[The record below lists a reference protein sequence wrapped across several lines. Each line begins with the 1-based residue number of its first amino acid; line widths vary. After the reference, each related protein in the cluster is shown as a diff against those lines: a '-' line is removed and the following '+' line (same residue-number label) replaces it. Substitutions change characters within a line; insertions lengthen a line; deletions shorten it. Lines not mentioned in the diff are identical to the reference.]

1 MSFFR
6 EILTIVAIAL
16 VALLSA
22 ALVGPWFVD
31 WNGQRVRIE
40 SLLSEATG
48 LDIAVSG
55 DIDVKLLPTPHLYLQ
70 GVAAKAQRVDGA
82 AAEPVFATADMI
94 RLELAVAPLVRG
106 AMRFTEA
113 SIGHPRVALALEDD
127 GSLRVPRLPN
137 RMSGDVAFER
147 VSVADGEITLA
158 RPGRSSL
165 TIEGIALDAE
175 SPALTGPYKGQAQ
188 LRTASQ
194 DIALRFGTGV
204 LEDDRVRVKIVTDE
218 MGALPRMELDGAIV
232 ASSSATGAM
241 RFAFDGTGVMSGHL
255 ALADGFDAGWR
266 ATGPARIDQA
276 GAQMEPLEFRLGPDD
291 RTLAAAGSARLVAGS
306 TPALSIKL
314 TAPQIDF
321 DRLASE
327 ARDPA
332 SGMALAKAIVGNLAA
347 RSATMDAPS
356 AGGLAVDFDMA
367 APALSLG
374 GEVLSEPRL
383 KASRKPGAPWQIDLS
398 TGLPGQA
405 RVKLSGIIENGPAA
419 RFTGRGEAGMRD
431 PARLAEWLARTAP
444 ELAARVAASPFR
456 VFDVSGAVELSAVAI
471 VGRDLTIQADRST
484 LNGSVIFTNAVAG
497 ERARLFADLRS
508 AALDL
513 DGLPDLSSPARAA
526 ADFDLNLA
534 LDARAVRIARFGAG
548 MVDAGRIRAKLTRDG
563 DALVL
568 DNIAI
573 ENLGG
578 ASLTARGESKPDG
591 ARLEARVDANRLV
604 ELAALVQR
612 IAPGALAEAFV
623 QRAVALSPAR
633 MTLSAEAP
641 RLEAGAISSLKLDG
655 TARGTR
661 ITGAVRP
668 DASSP
673 ADVSAQFVFENP
685 DAHMLLRQFGFDTV
699 ALSRF
704 GAGRLELQAQGN
716 NQKGFAAK
724 ASGTLAGTSLAY
736 DGTVIPRGSVPD
748 TSGRLRIASTNLAPL
763 TQILALTLPDVGA
776 AMPVDISGT
785 FAMAASGMSFSD
797 IAGNIGGSKVSG
809 RLAKPAGAARID
821 GALDL
826 DRLSLASLAALVLG
840 PRQPARAGQR
850 WADLKFQPAMIDA
863 PASRITVRAGTFD
876 LGSVSGSNGR
886 LQLGLEPG
894 LVRIEDLRLDVGS
907 GNQAVGSLTGG
918 LTIRRD
924 RDQAT
929 VAGKIK
935 FEGPLASSGLNL
947 RMDMTGKATAEFDF
961 AGSGTSE
968 NALAAGLAGRGR
980 LGIDDLR
987 ITRADPGALNR
998 VVVSAERE
1006 QLGVEQ
1012 SKIAAALQRELAAG
1026 DFRTGSLTLDGSI
1039 ASGALRLQ
1047 SEPFAAG
1054 NDVRAQLGMS
1064 LDLRSFVAESGL
1076 EMTSLRPPKDWSG
1089 APPRLRV
1096 VWRQADGKTDRT
1108 LEIASLVNG
1117 LSARAIERETARV
1130 AALEADIRE
1139 RAAFNRRLR
1148 AQEFLRRREAEIAAY
1163 QAEQARIAQE
1173 LAAEE
1178 ARQQAAEAARIEREQ
1193 AEREKAEQRERA
1205 EAERRAAQ
1213 EARRAQ
1219 EQSRALEPG
1228 RALEPSRDLPGA
1240 PLEVVPRPPV
1250 RPPAVAP
1257 PPRAPLV
1264 ITPPRRDPS
1273 PSGIY

>member
-31 WNGQRVRIE
+31 WNGQRARIE
-40 SLLSEATG
+40 SLLSEASG

-70 GVAAKAQRVDGA
+70 GVTARAQHPRGGS
-82 AAEPVFATADMI
+82 AAEPVLATADMI
-94 RLELAVAPLVRG
+94 RVELAVAPLVRG
-106 AMRFTEA
+106 AMRFTDA
-113 SIGHPRVALALEDD
+113 SIVHPRIALALDAD
-127 GSLRVPRLPN
+127 GSLRLPRLPV
-137 RMSGDVAFER
+137 RMPGDVAFDR
-147 VSVADGEITLA
+147 VSFADGELILS
-158 RPGRSSL
+158 RPGEPPL
-165 TIEGIALDAE
+165 TIAGIALDAE
-175 SPALTGPYKGQAQ
+175 SPALTGPYKGQAR
-188 LRTASQ
+188 LRAAGQ
-194 DIALRFGTGV
+194 DISLRFATGV
-204 LEDDRVRVKIVTDE
+204 REDDRLRVKIVVDE
-218 MGALPRMELDGAIV
+218 AGSLPHTELEGTVV
-232 ASSSATGAM
+232 ASSSATGAI
-241 RFAFDGTGVMSGHL
+241 RFAFDGTGVLSGGL

-266 ATGPARIDQA
+266 ATGPTRIDLA
-276 GAQMEPLEFRLGPDD
+276 GAQMEPLELQLGPED
-291 RTLAAAGSARLVAGS
+291 RTLAATGSARLVGGRN
-306 TPALSIKL
+306 PALSVKF

-332 SGMALAKAIVGNLAA
+332 RGMALAKAIAGNLAA
-347 RSATMDAPS
+347 RSASMDAS
-356 AGGLAVDFDMA
+356 ATAGGLAVDLDMS

-374 GEVLSEPRL
+374 GEILTEPKV
-383 KASRKPGAPWQIDLS
+383 KASRRPGAPWRVDVS

-405 RVKLSGIIENGPAA
+405 RVKLSGVVESGPAA
-419 RFTGRGEAGMRD
+419 RFVGRGEAGMRD
-431 PARLAEWLARTAP
+431 PARLAEWLARASP
-444 ELAARVAASPFR
+444 ELAARVGASPFR
-456 VFDVSGAVELSAVAI
+456 VFDVNGDVELSAVAI
-471 VGRDLTIQADRST
+471 VGRELTIQADRST

-513 DGLPDLSSPARAA
+513 DGLPDLSGPARAA

-563 DALVL
+563 DTLVL
-568 DNIAI
+568 ENIAI

-578 ASLTARGESKPDG
+578 ANLTARGESKPDG
-591 ARLEARVDANRLV
+591 ARLEARLDANRLV

-633 MTLSAEAP
+633 LTLSAEAP
-641 RLEAGAISSLKLDG
+641 RAEASAISSLKLDG
-655 TARGTR
+655 TVRGTR
-661 ITGAVRP
+661 ISGVVKP
-668 DASSP
+668 DAAQANISA

-685 DAHMLLRQFGFDTV
+685 DAHMLLRQAGFETV

-704 GAGRLELQAQGN
+704 GAGKLELQAKGN
-716 NQKGFAAK
+716 AQKGFTAK
-724 ASGTLAGTSLAY
+724 ANGTLAGTSLAY
-736 DGTVIPRGSVPD
+736 DGTVTPRGSVPD
-748 TSGRLRIASTNLAPL
+748 ISGRLRIASANLAPL
-763 TQILALTLPDVGA
+763 MQILALTLPDVGA
-776 AMPVDISGT
+776 ALPIDISG
-785 FAMAASGMSFSD
+785 AIAIAASGASFSD
-797 IAGNIGGSKVSG
+797 IAGTIGGSKVSG
-809 RLAKPAGAARID
+809 RLAKPAGASRIEGGVD
-821 GALDL
+821 VDS
-826 DRLSLASLAALVLG
+826 LSLASLTALVLG

-863 PASRITVRAGTFD
+863 PASRIVVRAGAFD
-876 LGSVSGSNGR
+876 LGGVSGSNGR

-894 LVRIEDLRLDVGS
+894 VVRIDDLHLDVGS
-907 GNQAVGSLTGG
+907 GNHVVGNLTGG

-924 RDQAT
+924 RDQAS

-947 RMDMTGKATAEFDF
+947 HADMTGKATAEFEF

-968 NALAAGLAGRGR
+968 NALAAGLAGRSKVR
-980 LGIDDLR
+980 LDDLR
-987 ITRADPGALNR
+987 IARADPGALNR
-998 VVVSAERE
+998 VVVAAERE

-1012 SKIAAALQRELAAG
+1012 SRIAAALQNELAAG
-1026 DFRTGSLTLDGSI
+1026 DFKTGSLTLEGSI

-1054 NDVRAQLGMS
+1054 NDVQAQLGMS
-1064 LDLRSFVAESGL
+1064 LDLRSFASESAL
-1076 EMTSLRPPKDWSG
+1076 ELTSLRPPKGWSG
-1089 APPRLRV
+1089 TPPRLRV
-1096 VWRQADGKTDRT
+1096 VWRQADGKTVRT

-1130 AALEADIRE
+1130 TALEADIRE

-1163 QAEQARIAQE
+1163 QAEQERLARE
-1173 LAAEE
+1173 RAEE
-1178 ARQQAAEAARIEREQ
+1178 EVKRQAAEAARIEREK

-1205 EAERRAAQ
+1205 EAERRAQ
-1213 EARRAQ
+1213 EARRA
-1219 EQSRALEPG
+1219 A
-1228 RALEPSRDLPGA
+1228 EPSRTLPRA
-1240 PLEVVPRPPV
+1240 PLEVVPRPAP
-1250 RPPAVAP
+1250 RPPAVVP
-1257 PPRAPLV
+1257 PPHH
-1264 ITPPRRDPS
+1264 DPS

>member
-31 WNGQRVRIE
+31 WNGQRARIE
-40 SLLSEATG
+40 SLLSEASG
-48 LDIAVSG
+48 LDVAVSG

-70 GVAAKAQRVDGA
+70 GVTAKARRSGGGA
-82 AAEPVFATADMI
+82 EQVLGTADVI

-106 AMRFTEA
+106 AMRFTDA
-113 SIGHPRVALALEDD
+113 SLGHPRVTLVLEKD
-127 GSLRVPRLPN
+127 GSLRLPRLPV

-147 VSVADGEITLA
+147 ASLTDGELTLS
-158 RPGRSSL
+158 RPGQAPL
-165 TIEGIALDAE
+165 TIDGIALDAE
-175 SPALTGPYKGQAQ
+175 SPALAGPYKGQGRLHA
-188 LRTASQ
+188 AGQ
-194 DIALRFGTGV
+194 DITLRFATGV
-204 LEDDRVRVKIVTDE
+204 QEDDRLRVKIVIDE
-218 MGALPRMELDGAIV
+218 TGSLPRTELEGAVV
-232 ASSSATGAM
+232 ASSSATGSI
-241 RFAFDGTGVMSGHL
+241 RFAFDGAGTLSGRL

-266 ATGPARIDQA
+266 ATGPARIDLD

-291 RTLAAAGSARLVAGS
+291 RTLAATGSARLVAGPN
-306 TPALSIKL
+306 PALSVKL

-327 ARDPA
+327 TRDAA
-332 SGMALAKAIVGNLAA
+332 SGMALAKAIAGNLAA
-347 RSATMDAPS
+347 RSAAIDGPS
-356 AGGLAVDFDMA
+356 ALAGLAVDVDMS

-374 GEVLSEPRL
+374 GEVLSEPKV
-383 KASRKPGAPWQIDLS
+383 KASRKPGAPWQIALS

-405 RVKLSGIIENGPAA
+405 RVKLSGVIESGPAA

-431 PARLAEWLARTAP
+431 PARLAEWLARASP
-444 ELAARVAASPFR
+444 ELAARVATSPFR
-456 VFDVSGAVELSAVAI
+456 VFDVDGAVELSAVAI
-471 VGRDLTIQADRST
+471 VGRELTIQADRST

-513 DGLPDLSSPARAA
+513 DGLPDLSSPAQAA

-563 DALVL
+563 NALVL
-568 DNIAI
+568 ENIAI

-591 ARLEARVDANRLV
+591 ARIEARLDADRLV
-604 ELAALVQR
+604 DLAALARR
-612 IAPGALAEAFV
+612 IAPGALADAFV

-633 MTLSAEAP
+633 ITLSAEAP

-661 ITGAVRP
+661 IAGVVKP
-668 DASSP
+668 DASPTS
-673 ADVSAQFVFENP
+673 DVSAQFVFENP
-685 DAHMLLRQFGFDTV
+685 DAHMLLRQAGFETV

-716 NQKGFAAK
+716 AQKGFTAK
-724 ASGTLAGTSLAY
+724 ASGILAGTSLSY
-736 DGTVIPRGSVPD
+736 DGTVTPRNSVLD
-748 TSGRLRIASTNLAPL
+748 AGGRLRIASANLAPL
-763 TQILALTLPDVGA
+763 MQILALTLPDVGA
-776 AMPVDISGT
+776 AMPVDVSGT
-785 FAMAASGMSFSD
+785 FAMAASGSSFSD
-797 IAGNIGGSKVSG
+797 ITGNIGGSKISG
-809 RLAKPAGAARID
+809 RLAKPVGAARVEGGLDID
-821 GALDL
+821 S
-826 DRLSLASLAALVLG
+826 LSLASLAALVLG
-840 PRQPARAGQR
+840 PRQPAKAGQR

-863 PASRITVRAGTFD
+863 PLSRIAVRAGAFD
-876 LGSVSGSNGR
+876 LGGISGSNAR

-894 LVRIEDLRLDVGS
+894 AVRIEDLHLDVAG
-907 GNQAVGSLTGG
+907 GNLTGG
-918 LTIRRD
+918 VTIRRD
-924 RDQAT
+924 RDQASI
-929 VAGKIK
+929 AGKIRLDA
-935 FEGPLASSGLNL
+935 PLVG
-947 RMDMTGKATAEFDF
+947 RMEMTGKATAEFDF

-980 LGIDDLR
+980 LRLDDLK

-998 VVVSAERE
+998 VVVAAERE
-1006 QLGVEQ
+1006 QLAVEQ
-1012 SKIAAALQRELAAG
+1012 SKIAAALQSELAAG
-1026 DFRTGSLTLDGSI
+1026 DFKAGTVALEGSI

-1054 NDVRAQLGMS
+1054 NDVQAQLGMS
-1064 LDLRSFVAESGL
+1064 LDLRSFATESGL
-1076 EMTSLRPPKDWSG
+1076 DLTSLRPPKDWSG
-1089 APPRLRV
+1089 TPPRLRV

-1117 LSARAIERETARV
+1117 LSARAIEREAARV

-1139 RAAFNRRLR
+1139 RAFFNRRLR
-1148 AQEFLRRREAEIAAY
+1148 AQEFLRRRDAEIAAY
-1163 QAEQARIAQE
+1163 QAEQAR
-1173 LAAEE
+1173 LAEE
-1178 ARQQAAEAARIEREQ
+1178 EVKRQAAEAARLEREK
-1193 AEREKAEQRERA
+1193 AEREKLEQRERA
-1205 EAERRAAQ
+1205 EAERRAQ
-1213 EARRAQ
+1213 EARRA
-1219 EQSRALEPG
+1219 SEPG
-1228 RALEPSRDLPGA
+1228 RDSSGA

-1250 RPPAVAP
+1250 RPPTVAP
-1257 PPRAPLV
+1257 PPRAPV
-1264 ITPPRRDPS
+1264 VVTPPRRDPS